1 MICRGAVVKG
11 RLTSFNGRPADGR
24 CDRGNMASGAAIR
37 RRSGPHFRTIVLIW
51 LGWAAVLLAYQ
62 AFAPARLPLER
73 PDRATS
79 FSAEETGPSRLKGR
93 PYLSGA
99 FLNTHVA
106 WDSEY
111 YLSIALHGYDDPGM
125 RAVSPASTAEAPLAG
140 MQREHPTWTSVNYAF
155 FPAYP
160 FAIRIVAAPLGFF
173 GLDPMAAATLVG
185 VLISL
190 IGALGGMWALSDL
203 ADEDAPDDGVR
214 AGFYMLIWPA
224 SVFLA
229 QVYTEGMFVGLSF
242 GALAMLRRRRWML
255 AAGLA
260 AVATWTRATGGL
272 LLIPF
277 VWTWLADGGL
287 RRFRMGSAATLA
299 LATAPAIAY
308 LAWRAVFGT
317 RFGYVE
323 THYFGRGLLQ
333 LRTTAQSF
341 TDLADLLQ
349 EGDAEARAYYAVE
362 AVAVL
367 AAAVCSAVLW
377 RTHKAL
383 ALYGLAI
390 LAIAL
395 TSGAALGLPR
405 YVVAVPAL
413 FLVPARWGRSMVFDR
428 VWSLANILGFA
439 VFGLAFSQDFW
450 AG

>member
-1 MICRGAVVKG
+1 
-11 RLTSFNGRPADGR
+11 
-24 CDRGNMASGAAIR
+24 MASGAAIPRQPAR
-37 RRSGPHFRTIVLIW
+37 RLRTIVPIW
-51 LGWAAVLLAYQ
+51 LGWAAIMLAYQ
-62 AFAPARLPLER
+62 VFAPARLPLER

-79 FSAEETGPSRLKGR
+79 FSAEETGPDRLKGR
-93 PYLSGA
+93 PYLSDA
-99 FLNTHVA
+99 FLNAHVA

-125 RAVSPASTAEAPLAG
+125 RAVSPASTAEAPQSG
-140 MQREHPTWTSVNYAF
+140 IQHEHPTWTSVNYAF

-160 FAIRIVAAPLGFF
+160 FAIRVLAAPLGLF
-173 GLDPMAAATLVG
+173 GLDPVAAATLAG

-190 IGALGGMWALSDL
+190 VGALGGMWALSDL
-203 ADEDAPDDGVR
+203 AAEGAPDDGVR
-214 AGFYMLIWPA
+214 AGFYLLVWPA

-229 QVYTEGMFVGLSF
+229 QVYTEGLFVGLSF
-242 GALAMLRRRRWML
+242 GALAMLRRRKWVL

-277 VWTWLADGGL
+277 LWTWVADGGL
-287 RRFRMGSAATLA
+287 RRLRTGSAATLA
-299 LATAPAIAY
+299 LTAVPVIAY

-323 THYFGRGLLQ
+323 AHYFGRGLLQ
-333 LRTTAQSF
+333 LRATAQSF
-341 TDLADLLQ
+341 AALVDFLQ
-349 EGDAEARAYYAVE
+349 EDDAQARAYYAVE
-362 AVAVL
+362 GAAVL
-367 AAAVCSAVLW
+367 AAAACSAVLW

-395 TSGAALGLPR
+395 TSGAALGLQR
-405 YVVAVPAL
+405 YVIAVPAL
-413 FLVPARWGRSMVFDR
+413 FLVPARWGRSVAFDR
-428 VWSLANILGFA
+428 VWSLANILGLA
-439 VFGLAFSQDFW
+439 VFGLAFSLDFW

>member
-1 MICRGAVVKG
+1 M
-11 RLTSFNGRPADGR
+11 T
-24 CDRGNMASGAAIR
+24 SGAAIPSPPAR
-37 RRSGPHFRTIVLIW
+37 RLRTIVLIW
-51 LGWAAVLLAYQ
+51 LGWAAVMFAYQ

-79 FSAEETGPSRLKGR
+79 FSAEETGPGRHEGR
-93 PYLSGA
+93 PYLSGG
-99 FLNTHVA
+99 FLSAHVA

-111 YLSIALHGYDDPGM
+111 YLSIALHGYDDPQM
-125 RAVSPASTAEAPLAG
+125 RAVSPASTAEAPRAG
-140 MQREHPTWTSVNYAF
+140 LGREHPSWISVNYAF

-160 FAIRIVAAPLGFF
+160 LAIRALAAPLGLF
-173 GLDPMAAATLVG
+173 GLDPMAAATLAG

-190 IGALGGMWALSDL
+190 VGALGGMWALCDL
-203 ADEDAPDDGVR
+203 ADDGAPDDGVR
-214 AGFYMLIWPA
+214 AGFYLLIWPA

-229 QVYTEGMFVGLSF
+229 QVYTEGLFVGLSF
-242 GALAMLRRRRWML
+242 GALAMMQRRRWVL

-260 AVATWTRATGGL
+260 ALATWTRATGGL

-287 RRFRMGSAATLA
+287 RRLRTGSAATLA
-299 LATAPAIAY
+299 LAAAPALAY
-308 LAWRAVFGT
+308 LAWRAAYGT

-323 THYFGRGLLQ
+323 AHYFGRGLLQ
-333 LRTTAQSF
+333 LRATAQSF
-341 TDLADLLQ
+341 VDLVDLMQ
-349 EGDAEARAYYAVE
+349 NGGAQARAYYAVE
-362 AVAVL
+362 GVAVL

-413 FLVPARWGRSMVFDR
+413 FLVPARWGRSVVFDR
-428 VWSLANILGFA
+428 VWSLACILGLA
-439 VFGLAFSQDFW
+439 VFGLAFSLDFW

>member
-1 MICRGAVVKG
+1 M
-11 RLTSFNGRPADGR
+11 TN
-24 CDRGNMASGAAIR
+24 GAAIP
-37 RRSGPHFRTIVLIW
+37 GPPARPLRTIVLIW
-51 LGWAAVLLAYQ
+51 LGWAAVMLAYQ

-79 FSAEETGPSRLKGR
+79 FSADETGPGRRAGR
-93 PYLSGA
+93 PYLAGG
-99 FLNTHVA
+99 FLNAHVA

-125 RAVSPASTAEAPLAG
+125 RAVSPASTAGAPLAG
-140 MQREHPTWTSVNYAF
+140 LQREHPTWTSVNYAF

-160 FAIRIVAAPLGFF
+160 FAIRILAAPLGLF
-173 GLDPMAAATLVG
+173 GLDPVAAATLAG

-190 IGALGGMWALSDL
+190 VGALGGMWALSDL
-203 ADEDAPDDGVR
+203 AEEGAPDDGVR
-214 AGFYMLIWPA
+214 AGFYLLIWPA

-229 QVYTEGMFVGLSF
+229 QVYTEGLFVGLSF

-260 AVATWTRATGGL
+260 ALATWTRATGGL

-287 RRFRMGSAATLA
+287 RRLRLGSAATLV
-299 LATAPAIAY
+299 LAAAPAFAY
-308 LAWRAVFGT
+308 LAWRAVYGT

-323 THYFGRGLLQ
+323 AHYFGRGLLQ
-333 LRTTAQSF
+333 LRATAQSF
-341 TDLADLLQ
+341 ADLVDLLQ
-349 EGDAEARAYYAVE
+349 NGDAQARAYYAVE
-362 AVAVL
+362 GVAVL
-367 AAAVCSAVLW
+367 ASTVCSAVLW

-405 YVVAVPAL
+405 YVIAVPAL
-413 FLVPARWGRSMVFDR
+413 FLVPARWGRSVVFDR
-428 VWSLANILGFA
+428 VWSLANILGLA
-439 VFGLAFSQDFW
+439 VFGLAFSLDFW

>member
-1 MICRGAVVKG
+1 M
-11 RLTSFNGRPADGR
+11 TS
-24 CDRGNMASGAAIR
+24 SAAIPVPPAR
-37 RRSGPHFRTIVLIW
+37 RLRTIVLIW
-51 LGWAAVLLAYQ
+51 LGWAAVILAYQ

-79 FSAEETGPSRLKGR
+79 FSADETGPGRLAGR
-93 PYLSGA
+93 PYLAGG
-99 FLNTHVA
+99 FLNAHVA

-140 MQREHPTWTSVNYAF
+140 LQREHPSWTSINYAF

-160 FAIRIVAAPLGFF
+160 LAIRALAAPLGLF
-173 GLDPMAAATLVG
+173 GLDPMAAATLAG

-190 IGALGGMWALSDL
+190 AGALAGMWALSDL
-203 ADEDAPDDGVR
+203 ADEGAPDDGVR
-214 AGFYMLIWPA
+214 AGFYLLIWPA

-229 QVYTEGMFVGLSF
+229 QVYTEGLFVGLSF
-242 GALAMLRRRRWML
+242 GALAMLRRRRWVL

-260 AVATWTRATGGL
+260 ALATWTRATGGL
-272 LLIPF
+272 LLVPF

-287 RRFRMGSAATLA
+287 RRLRTGSAATLV
-299 LATAPAIAY
+299 LAAAPAIAY
-308 LAWRAVFGT
+308 LAWRAVYGT

-323 THYFGRGLLQ
+323 ANYFGRGLLE
-333 LRTTAQSF
+333 LRATAQSF
-341 TDLADLLQ
+341 VDLVDLLQ
-349 EGDAEARAYYAVE
+349 NGDGQARAYYAVE
-362 AVAVL
+362 GAAVL
-367 AAAVCSAVLW
+367 ASAVCSAVLW

-383 ALYGLAI
+383 ALYGLAV

-405 YVVAVPAL
+405 YVIAVPAL
-413 FLVPARWGRSMVFDR
+413 FLVPARWGRSVVFDR
-428 VWSLANILGFA
+428 VWSLANILGLA
-439 VFGLAFSQDFW
+439 VFGLAFSLDFW

>member
-1 MICRGAVVKG
+1 M
-11 RLTSFNGRPADGR
+11 T
-24 CDRGNMASGAAIR
+24 SGAAIPGPPAR
-37 RRSGPHFRTIVLIW
+37 RLRMIVLIW
-51 LGWAAVLLAYQ
+51 LGWAAVMLGYQ

-79 FSAEETGPSRLKGR
+79 FSADETGPGRLEGR
-93 PYLSGA
+93 PYLAGG
-99 FLNTHVA
+99 FLNAHVA

-125 RAVSPASTAEAPLAG
+125 RAVSPASTAEAPRAG
-140 MQREHPTWTSVNYAF
+140 PQRDHPSWTSINYAF

-160 FAIRIVAAPLGFF
+160 LAIRALAAPLGLF
-173 GLDPMAAATLVG
+173 GLDPMAAATLAG

-190 IGALGGMWALSDL
+190 LGALGGMWALSDL
-203 ADEDAPDDGVR
+203 ADDGAPDDGAR
-214 AGFYMLIWPA
+214 AGFYLLIWPA

-229 QVYTEGMFVGLSF
+229 QVYTEGLFVGLSF
-242 GALAMLRRRRWML
+242 GALAMLRRRRWMV

-260 AVATWTRATGGL
+260 ALAAWTRATGGL

-287 RRFRMGSAATLA
+287 RRLKTGSAATLVLAAVPA
-299 LATAPAIAY
+299 LAY
-308 LAWRAVFGT
+308 LAWRAAYGT

-323 THYFGRGLLQ
+323 AHYFGRGLLQ
-333 LRTTAQSF
+333 LRATAQSF
-341 TDLADLLQ
+341 ANLNDLLQ
-349 EGDAEARAYYAVE
+349 DGGAQARAYYAAE
-362 AVAVL
+362 GMAVL
-367 AAAVCSAVLW
+367 VAAVCSAILW

-383 ALYGLAI
+383 ALYGLAV

-405 YVVAVPAL
+405 YVIAIPGL
-413 FLVPARWGRSMVFDR
+413 FLVPARWGRSVVFDR
-428 VWSLANILGFA
+428 VWSLANILGLA
-439 VFGLAFSQDFW
+439 VFGLAFSLDFW